1 MSCFNLFVVH
11 LGVVLVCLLFLFH
24 CVFSLAISFL
34 FTVVCKWS
42 VSLLLS
48 FFDYLL
54 LLMYFVAF
62 VSKVFLSS
70 SVGVFFFLGCRFP
83 PFFFNVFY
91 LHCRLLCYIFFCNK
105 VLYCRF
111 QNFSTWL
118 TAIIRFNCRFQ
129 LIVFASYLSH
139 FNCPSLFI
147 VLSRF

>member
-1 MSCFNLFVVH
+1 MTEAMFNRRFQNLFFVIIFLLIMRVLSHRCFNWMSCFNLFVVH

-111 QNFSTWL
+111 QNFST
-118 TAIIRFNCRFQ
+118 
-129 LIVFASYLSH
+129 
-139 FNCPSLFI
+139 
-147 VLSRF
+147 